1 MISLLDDGIWGT
13 ELARLKEAIAF
24 KVSTNGG
31 SDSTGRRSNQDY
43 MELPH
48 YLTQDLW
55 DLLRGTTA
63 SQAHKLDALVR
74 HCGKLG
80 LRNPNESSKALIVA
94 LCPAMH
100 HEPFPEEKLRLVGKY
115 RSRITKGLENLPQP
129 AIHLPLL
136 PVDPAQLPESISAVA
151 FAEQARVLVPRGV
164 PDFQALARAWPVRNR
179 LLACG
184 AIGSVFGCFWSCDA
198 WDDASQPRAA
208 AWAFLWGFR
217 AQAFFVAA

>member
-1 MISLLDDGIWGT
+1 MSARLRRNIEAAQRFLQGLKTLPMFQETRLKQVCSLEANIERLPHLTTKEAGSMISLLDDGIWGT

-115 RSRITKGLENLPQP
+115 RSRITKG
-129 AIHLPLL
+129 
-136 PVDPAQLPESISAVA
+136 
-151 FAEQARVLVPRGV
+151 
-164 PDFQALARAWPVRNR
+164 
-179 LLACG
+179 
-184 AIGSVFGCFWSCDA
+184 
-198 WDDASQPRAA
+198 
-208 AWAFLWGFR
+208 
-217 AQAFFVAA
+217 